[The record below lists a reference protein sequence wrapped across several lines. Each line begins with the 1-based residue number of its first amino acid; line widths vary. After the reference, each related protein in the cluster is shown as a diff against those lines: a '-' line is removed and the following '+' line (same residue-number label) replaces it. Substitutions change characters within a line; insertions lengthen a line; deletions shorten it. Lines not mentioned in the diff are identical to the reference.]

1 MVLQLVNPLQVAA
14 EPYGARQWTIRPHIV
29 VLVKYSTTSSRR
41 SSGGSSSIELYGCR
55 QWTIRPHYPIMCASY
70 AHY

>member
-14 EPYGARQWTIRPHIV
+14 EPYGARQWTIRPRILV
-29 VLVKYSTTSSRR
+29 VVFYCSSRR

-70 AHY
+70 AHC